1 MNRYL
6 LEGGSVPQR
15 ALSFAKSARGS
26 NHFFAFASLAI
37 T

>member
-6 LEGGSVPQR
+6 LEGGVFAQR
-15 ALSFAKSARGS
+15 ALSFAKSAKGS